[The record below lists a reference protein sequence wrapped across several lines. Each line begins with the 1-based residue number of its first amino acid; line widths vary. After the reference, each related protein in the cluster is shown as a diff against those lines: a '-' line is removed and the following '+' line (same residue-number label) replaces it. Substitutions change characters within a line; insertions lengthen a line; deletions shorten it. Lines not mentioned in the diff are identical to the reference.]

1 MNSSLIHNKH
11 KIRTTMAKET
21 IKSVEDQLSDAI
33 FEVLKRNYSS
43 NLTAAKLDEACSEVM
58 TTCLRVVASM
68 GELFGTSDVEV
79 LIQVRNQIDANI
91 DELKNGQSERQAF
104 DMQVLDLRSCI
115 DSALD
120 RMKIHGIEAKD
131 VLQRAAAKWFAHHVA
146 MNYGQDENGQ
156 VLLGICDE
164 LKHQA
169 LSEFADLDLEIQ
181 SMGDALLEG

>member
-1 MNSSLIHNKH
+1 
-11 KIRTTMAKET
+11 MAKET

-43 NLTAAKLDEACSEVM
+43 NLTATKINEACSEVM
-58 TTCLRVVASM
+58 TTSLRVVTSM
-68 GELFGTSDVEV
+68 AGLFGTSDVEV
-79 LIQVRNQIDANI
+79 LTQLRNQIDANI
-91 DELKNGQSERQAF
+91 DKLKNGQSEKQAF
-104 DMQVLDLRSCI
+104 DEQVLDLRSCI

-131 VLQRAAAKWFAHHVA
+131 VLQRTTAKWFAHYVA
-146 MNYGQDENGQ
+146 MNYGQDEEL
-156 VLLGICDE
+156 VLSGICNE

-169 LSEFADLDLEIQ
+169 FSEFAALDLEIQ